1 MKHAWARHVVVVS
14 AALAYV
20 LLVAVIVGATAIAW
34 SDRVRDAGAAV
45 ARLAP
50 RAYADAR
57 SRYATPAETLAAILP
72 DLRAPGWQL
81 RIAPPPGFEQPGPR
95 GGPPAMR
102 PGERPP
108 AMGAVAAI
116 LGISPQRVP
125 LIDAE
130 LSIVPDLDGY
140 TRAALVE
147 AGVVLLALF
156 FGAAALWRLNE
167 TLRRG
172 ELEPLVQ
179 TTAALRRLAARDFA
193 PRTIVTGVDGALGE
207 LARAYNEA
215 AEQVA
220 VAIRERDAVE
230 GEKQRFLAD
239 AGHEL
244 RTPVT
249 IMMGY
254 LEILRGLVPEGG
266 ETADRVLTGMRTEM
280 HRMRSLIE
288 KLIVLSRLEST
299 PHEPRDVDVVAVAAG
314 VRESLAPLAG
324 TRAIVL
330 DAPPAAAIA
339 GDENDLHEALSN
351 LVENALK
358 YAPESDV
365 RITVRESDDCVT
377 IEVADRGPGMDTVD
391 QRRAFERFYR
401 GAGRSGNEGSGLGLA
416 IVKRAVERCGGTVSL
431 TSARGSGTRF
441 VLTLQRAHPAIVT
454 A

>member
-1 MKHAWARHVVVVS
+1 MKHAWARHVVVGS

-20 LLVAVIVGATAIAW
+20 LLVAVVVAATAIGW
-34 SDRVRDAGAAV
+34 SNRVREAGDSAA
-45 ARLAP
+45 RIAP

-57 SRYATPAETLAAILP
+57 RSYATPAETLAAIVP
-72 DLRAPGWQL
+72 DVRAPGWQL
-81 RIAPPPGFEQPGPR
+81 RLAPPAGFEQPGPR

-108 AMGAVAAI
+108 AMGAIAAV
-116 LGISPQRVP
+116 LGIAPRRIP

-130 LSIVPDLDGY
+130 LSMVPDLEGY
-140 TRAALVE
+140 TNAALVE
-147 AGVVLLALF
+147 AGVVLLALI
-156 FGAAALWRLNE
+156 FGATALWRLNE

-193 PRTIVTGVDGALGE
+193 PRTIVTGADGALGE
-207 LARAYNEA
+207 LARAYNDA

-220 VAIRERDAVE
+220 VAIRERDAAE
-230 GEKQRFLAD
+230 SEKQRFLAD

-254 LEILRGLVPEGG
+254 LEILRGLIPEGG
-266 ETADRVLTGMRTEM
+266 ETADRVLSGMRTEM

-299 PHEPRDVDVVAVAAG
+299 PHEPRAVDVVAVVSG
-314 VRESLAPLAG
+314 VRESLALLAG
-324 TRAIVL
+324 TRTIEI
-330 DAPPAAAIA
+330 DAPPAVAIA
-339 GDENDLHEALSN
+339 GDENDLHEALAN

-365 RITVRESDDCVT
+365 RITVRETDDRVT
-377 IEVADRGPGMDTVD
+377 IDVADRGPGMDAVD
-391 QRRAFERFYR
+391 VRRAFERFYR
-401 GAGRSGNEGSGLGLA
+401 GAARTGSEGSGLGLA
-416 IVKRAVERCGGTVSL
+416 IVKRAVERCGGDVSL
-431 TSARGSGTRF
+431 SSTPGNGARFT
-441 VLTLQRAHPAIVT
+441 VTLPRAHPAIVSV
-454 A
+454 